1 MKRFGRKRESIHNTA
16 YEEVRKAFEDIR
28 RKIADTGRL
37 SSSGLST
44 STSPGNASWKKDY
57 SCDLAFSS
65 SGDEEDCGLSS
76 IYNSRFKARSKD
88 EAPGF
93 GDEREDDLVINHD
106 VLSSSETYDES
117 LGFESFLDEEI
128 KRESKMQNITFRRKK
143 GIDHHLHGQ
152 DQRTEGSVDS
162 DNGGDEM
169 GVLKRIPFDKMP
181 KNIRKI
187 GEATF
192 SEVFAHGTLVYK
204 IIPLGNTSDETS
216 LPSFLKESTIFK
228 AISEEDGVCKLKDV
242 FLVKGRYPREYLKAW
257 DDYGEEENE
266 RPSKYEDSQEYG
278 VIVMEDGGESLESIR
293 FQGIEEADRFIR
305 TVIRTLARL
314 EEKYEFEHR
323 DLHWGNILI
332 KQGHINLIDFSLSR
346 LKNGNTVIFN
356 DLNDRQWLFEG
367 DEEVDVQFKVYRD
380 MRELCSGHW
389 ERFTPQSNVLWIRYL
404 VEKTFGKNKFK
415 GKKALISQYM
425 SIIDRSTSAKDI
437 DKKLRV

>member
-1 MKRFGRKRESIHNTA
+1 MKKFGRKRESIHNTA
-16 YEEVRKAFEDIR
+16 CEEVRKAFEDIK

-57 SCDLAFSS
+57 SCDLASSSSEDEEGCGFSS
-65 SGDEEDCGLSS
+65 IHNSKFKGRSRDESLEFGSEREED
-76 IYNSRFKARSKD
+76 F
-88 EAPGF
+88 
-93 GDEREDDLVINHD
+93 VINHD

-117 LGFESFLDEEI
+117 LGFESFLNEEI

-143 GIDHHLHGQ
+143 EIDSRLSGQ
-152 DQRTEGSVDS
+152 DLRTEGIVNL
-162 DNGGDEM
+162 DNGKDGM
-169 GVLKRIPFDKMP
+169 GMLKKIPFDKMP

-192 SEVFAHGTLVYK
+192 SEVFAQGTLVYK
-204 IIPLGNTSDETS
+204 IVPLGNTSDETS

-278 VIVMEDGGESLESIR
+278 VIVMEDGGESLENIR
-293 FQGIEEADRFIR
+293 FQGIEEADGFIR
-305 TVIRTLARL
+305 GVIRTLARL

-332 KQGHINLIDFSLSR
+332 KEGRISLIDFSLSR
-346 LKNGNTVIFN
+346 LRNGDAVIFN
-356 DLNDRQWLFEG
+356 DLNDKQWLFEG
-367 DEEVDVQFKVYRD
+367 DEGIDIQFKVYRD

-389 ERFTPQSNVLWIRYL
+389 ERFTPESNVLWVRYL
-404 VEKTFGKNKFK
+404 LEKTFGKNKFK
-415 GKKALISQYM
+415 GKKALVSQYM

-437 DKKLRV
+437 DKKLGM